1 MTQELQPFFDL
12 LVFLV
17 VTGTIIGV
25 VAGVIVG
32 FVRVGFKLAP
42 YIAILGLVLLLL
54 QYLQ

>member
-1 MTQELQPFFDL
+1 MTPEIELFFGL
-12 LVFLV
+12 LIFLV

-32 FVRVGFKLAP
+32 FMRVGFKLAP
-42 YIAILGLVLLLL
+42 FVVILGLVLLLF